1 MNIKKIFAA
10 VAATAIS
17 AASLAAMTFS
27 ASATTP
33 ITYNGPSE
41 GVLAT
46 DNDGVS
52 LRLNILNTWGNNFRD
67 IEEATPVV
75 DYVKVNFTISGIG
88 TNSCNFNEDGSEGD
102 AYVAFLAGG
111 IGTNEQAWHA
121 DEAGSAGTAIT
132 GDGTYECTWTLAE
145 DSESISC
152 LILQTNINYF
162 NYGTTIAESGIDIKI
177 NSISTGTAAEETPSD
192 DATDPSEDATDAT
205 DAEKNDTS
213 ESPTAAYEEAGD
225 GEKATT
231 TASDDTKKDEK
242 TTTAKADSNK
252 TPATTKAA
260 SNGGKN
266 ETSANTGD
274 AGVGIAFAALAVAG
288 AAAVI
293 ARKKD

>member
-41 GVLAT
+41 GSLAT
-46 DNDGVS
+46 DNDGIS
-52 LRLNILNTWGNNFRD
+52 LRRNILNEWT
-67 IEEATPVV
+67 TPVTTDIAKTTTVIDYIKV
-75 DYVKVNFTISGIG
+75 DFTVSGIG
-88 TNSCNFNEDGSEGD
+88 DNYCNHNEDGSEGD
-102 AYVAFLAGG
+102 PYYAWLAGS
-111 IGTNEQAWHA
+111 IGANGDVWTQDDAA
-121 DEAGSAGTAIT
+121 AFKVALT
-132 GDGTYECTWTLAE
+132 GDGNYSITWDLDQDADT
-145 DSESISC
+145 INC
-152 LILQTNINYF
+152 LILQTNINFY
-162 NYGTTIAESGIDIKI
+162 NYGSSIAESGLDITVT
-177 NSISTGTAAEETPSD
+177 SVTTGTAAEETPSD

-205 DAEKNDTS
+205 DENKDPAVTTTS
-213 ESPTAAYEEAGD
+213 GD
-225 GEKATT
+225 GNKDETVTT